1 MIYFKS
7 DYMVG
12 AHPSV
17 MDALNQTNLLHTVGY
32 GEDEFTAEAAAKIL
46 DICRIP
52 DGKVYFLE
60 GGTQTNAVT
69 IDRLL
74 DRNDGVVCADTAH
87 INVHEAGAIE
97 LSGHKVIALPSHE
110 GKISATQVKDYIAA
124 YKNDETFPHMVR
136 PAMVYLTYPTEL
148 GTLYSK
154 GELEAISEV
163 CKEEGIPLY
172 IDGARLAYALAAN
185 PDVTLPDIARIAD
198 VFYIGGTKCGAL
210 FGEALVTRRP
220 ELLPR
225 FDSLIKMH
233 GAMMAKGRILA
244 VQFLALFTNNLY
256 LEIGRHAVDMAM
268 SLKKAFMDK
277 GYKLFIDSP
286 TNQQFFILPN
296 NLIDRLLESAQFELW
311 GPRGKSETP
320 VRFVT
325 DFSTASEDIDTL
337 LRLLL
342 TMTSE

>member
-12 AHPSV
+12 AHPKV
-17 MDALNQTNLLHTVGY
+17 MEALCKTNLLHTVGY

-46 DICRIP
+46 DICQIP
-52 DGKVYFLE
+52 NGKVYFLE
-60 GGTQTNAVT
+60 GGTQTNAVA

-97 LSGHKVIALPSHE
+97 LSGHKVMTLPSHE
-110 GKISATQVKDYIAA
+110 GKISAKQIKDFIAA
-124 YKNDETFPHMVR
+124 YKNDETYPHMVR
-136 PAMVYLTYPTEL
+136 PAMVYITYPTEL

-154 GELEAISEV
+154 EELEAISEV
-163 CKEEGIPLY
+163 CSDEDIPLY

-185 PDVTLPDIARIAD
+185 SGVTLPDVARIAD

-233 GAMMAKGRILA
+233 GAMMAKGRILG
-244 VQFLALFTNNLY
+244 VQFSALFTDNLY

-268 SLKKAFMDK
+268 KLKQGFLDK
-277 GYKLFIDSP
+277 GYKLYIDSP
-286 TNQQFFILPN
+286 TNQQFIILPN
-296 NLIDRLLESAQFELW
+296 DLIDRLLKSVQFELW
-311 GPRGKSETP
+311 GPRGATQSA

-325 DFSTASEDIDTL
+325 DFTTTPEEIDGLML
-337 LRLLL
+337 LI
-342 TMTSE
+342 